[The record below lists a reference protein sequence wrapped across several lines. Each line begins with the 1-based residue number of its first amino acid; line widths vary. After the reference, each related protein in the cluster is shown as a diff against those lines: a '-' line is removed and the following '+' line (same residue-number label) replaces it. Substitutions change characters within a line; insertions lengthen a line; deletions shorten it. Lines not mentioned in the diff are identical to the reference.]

1 MTEKPIHILDDN
13 GKALRGRL
21 PKLSDEEFIDF
32 YREMQKIRV
41 FDQRMLALQRQGR
54 IGFYGP
60 VKGQEG
66 TVVGCAKAAREQDW
80 ILPALRE
87 GAIALM
93 RGLPLKL
100 AIAQLIGNSLDLCKG
115 RQMPCHYTWRKG
127 KYVSMSSVIGTQISH
142 ATGVGMAAKY
152 RKTDEAV
159 LGFMGDGATSSND
172 FHAGLNFAAVF
183 KVPVVFICQNNQWSI
198 SVPFEKQTASKSIAT
213 KAKAYGIPGILVDG
227 NDPLAVFEVVS
238 AALERARA
246 GEGPTLVE
254 ALTFRLLGHS
264 SSDDPTRYRDEAL
277 VKEWETKEPVVRYRA
292 FLESKGLWDDR
303 KEADLL
309 DEIAREVNKA
319 IREAEAASPVDSK
332 TMIEDVFEAPDLRL
346 LEEFEKARSP
356 LT

>member
-1 MTEKPIHILDDN
+1 MIERLIRILDEK
-13 GKALRGRL
+13 GKAVRGRL
-21 PKLSDEEFIDF
+21 PKLKDEEFLDF
-32 YREMQKIRV
+32 YREMLKIRV

-66 TVVGCAKAAREQDW
+66 TVVGCAKAAKEQDW

-93 RGLPLKL
+93 RGLSLKL
-100 AIAQLIGNSLDLCKG
+100 AISQLIGNSLDLCKG

-142 ATGVGMAAKY
+142 ATGVAMAAKF

-172 FHAGLNFAAVF
+172 FHAGLNFAAVY
-183 KVPVVFICQNNQWSI
+183 KAPVVFVCQNNQWSI
-198 SVPFEKQTASKSIAT
+198 SVPFEKQTAAKSIAT
-213 KAKAYGIPGILVDG
+213 KARAYGMPGVRVDG

-238 AALERARA
+238 AALDRARA

-277 VKEWETKEPVVRYRA
+277 VKEWEAKEPIARYRA
-292 FLESKGLWDDR
+292 FLESKKLWDDQ
-303 KEADLL
+303 KEMVLL
-309 DEIAREVNKA
+309 DEIAGEITNA
-319 IREAEAASPVDSK
+319 IREAEKAPPLAPK
-332 TMIEDVFEAPDLRL
+332 TMIEDVYATPDERL
-346 LEEFEKARSP
+346 VEEFAKARSS
-356 LT
+356 LS

>member
-1 MTEKPIHILDDN
+1 MTERPIQILDDK

-21 PKLSDEEFIDF
+21 PKLKDEEYLDF
-32 YREMQKIRV
+32 YREMQKIRI
-41 FDQRMLALQRQGR
+41 FDHRMLALQRQGR

-93 RGLPLKL
+93 RGLPLDL
-100 AIAQLIGNSLDLCKG
+100 AIAQLIGNDLDLCKG

-127 KYVSMSSVIGTQISH
+127 NYVSMSSVIGTQISH
-142 ATGVGMAAKY
+142 ATGVAMAAKY

-172 FHAGLNFAAVF
+172 FHAGLNFAAVY
-183 KVPVVFICQNNQWSI
+183 KAPVVFVCQNNQWSI
-198 SVPFEKQTASKSIAT
+198 SVPFEKQTASKSIAA
-213 KAKAYGIPGILVDG
+213 KAKAYGMPGVRVDG

-238 AALERARA
+238 AALDRARA

-264 SSDDPTRYRDEAL
+264 SSDDPTRYRDDAL
-277 VKEWETKEPVVRYRA
+277 VKEWEAKEPVARYRA
-292 FLESKGLWDDR
+292 FLESKKLWDED
-303 KEADLL
+303 KEAALL
-309 DEIAREVNKA
+309 DEIAGEINKA
-319 IREAEAASPVDSK
+319 IRKAEAASPVDPK
-332 TMIEDVFEAPDLRL
+332 TMIEDVFVNPDARL
-346 LEEFEKARSP
+346 VEEFERARSS
-356 LT
+356 LS